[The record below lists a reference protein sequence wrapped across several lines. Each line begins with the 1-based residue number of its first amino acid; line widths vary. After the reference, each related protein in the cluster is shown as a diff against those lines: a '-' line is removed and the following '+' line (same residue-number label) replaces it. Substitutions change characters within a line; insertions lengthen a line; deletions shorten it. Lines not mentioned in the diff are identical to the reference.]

1 MITSPFIMPLRP
13 HPYLT
18 NCGWDEFLRG
28 LASPI
33 SPKLALRFEAF
44 PAVYR
49 APGPL
54 LAPPGY
60 EFPRS
65 SRMDLCITASIHSS
79 PFSSFTHDQA
89 IAISF
94 WDITLRVQ
102 VALSIARSRNSW
114 VSPQPFCEA
123 RGFSPLLESLPDP
136 FFAFLVPLGGGQDSA
151 SDITSRCSPSSHPSL
166 TLLRQGP
173 DGHRY

>member
-1 MITSPFIMPLRP
+1 MGSVGDLR
-13 HPYLT
+13 
-18 NCGWDEFLRG
+18 LRSHLSSG
-28 LASPI
+28 LRI
-33 SPKLALRFEAF
+33 EAF

-65 SRMDLCITASIHSS
+65 SRMDLCIAASIHSS
-79 PFSSFTHDQA
+79 PVSSFTHDQT

-102 VALSIARSRNSW
+102 VALLSRKEQEFLGFTAAFLRGSGFFSPTGIASGSFLCFPSSTRRRSGFRFGHHLA
-114 VSPQPFCEA
+114 VQPFAPSSPCPFEA
-123 RGFSPLLESLPDP
+123 RP
-136 FFAFLVPLGGGQDSA
+136 
-151 SDITSRCSPSSHPSL
+151 
-166 TLLRQGP
+166 
-173 DGHRY
+173 

>member
-1 MITSPFIMPLRP
+1 MPLRP

-65 SRMDLCITASIHSS
+65 SRMDLCIAASIHSS
-79 PFSSFTHDQA
+79 PVSSFTHDQA

-102 VALSIARSRNSW
+102 VALSHRKEQEFLGFTAA
-114 VSPQPFCEA
+114 FL
-123 RGFSPLLESLPDP
+123 RGSGFFSPTGITSRSF

-151 SDITSRCSPSSHPSL
+151 SDITSRCSPSSYPFL

>member
-89 IAISF
+89 IVISF

-102 VALSIARSRNSW
+102 VALFNRKEQEFLGFTAA
-114 VSPQPFCEA
+114 FL
-123 RGFSPLLESLPDP
+123 RGSGFFSPT
-136 FFAFLVPLGGGQDSA
+136 G
-151 SDITSRCSPSSHPSL
+151 ITSRSFLCFPSSTRRRSGFRFGHHLTVQPFVPSFPYPFEA
-166 TLLRQGP
+166 RP
-173 DGHRY
+173 